1 VSDGLHVTGGFG
13 GTSARLED
21 LHRAAAALRH
31 AADALA
37 DADGVL
43 VVAHRATLTGDVFGS
58 GASARA
64 ALEPVLRSPSSPA
77 RTAESLRGLAR
88 ALVEAASTYERAEGS
103 VGLAVRAVVGTAA
116 STLGESPLALVLGVG
131 VAVQG
136 LLAVGL
142 ASVVVRR
149 ATGRRLEPSALV
161 SSGAAETLL
170 YGAGTFLRALQP
182 GVQGLLAAPVGPA
195 VAPIGT
201 VLPRRPLLVVPVLGS
216 TRTLTGTD
224 VPASDGDA
232 MRSVRDGYS
241 TPGAVAVTRLDHP
254 DGTRSWL
261 VAVPGTEEGTVGGP
275 NPLDMQS
282 NLELLAGQ
290 PAAAS
295 ELAVAAMEQAG
306 IAPGE
311 PVMLAGHSQGGM
323 TAMALAGSAAVT
335 ARFAI
340 THVLTAGSPVGGMST
355 QPGVQVLN
363 VEHTTD
369 VIPTL
374 DGRTNPDTRDR
385 TTVRRDL
392 SVSDDP
398 AERAA
403 RLSVV
408 DAHDVDLYVRT
419 LDLVDASAARDA
431 SVGAWQESVGSTV
444 FGSDGTTAMVTE
456 YAGIANVEVPTLGP
470 AATTPATPASATSTT
485 LSAALGCR

>member
-1 VSDGLHVTGGFG
+1 VSDGLHVTGGYG

-21 LHRAAAALRH
+21 LHRAAAALRQ
-31 AADALA
+31 AADTLA

-43 VVAHRATLTGDVFGS
+43 MVAQRATFIGDVFGS
-58 GASARA
+58 GAAARA

-103 VGLAVRAVVGTAA
+103 VELAVRAVVGAAA
-116 STLGESPLALVLGVG
+116 STLGKSPLALLLGIG
-131 VAVQG
+131 VAAHG

-142 ASVVVRR
+142 GSVLVRG
-149 ATGRRLEPSALV
+149 TGRRVDPSVLV

-170 YGAGTFLRALQP
+170 YGVGTFLRALQP
-182 GVQGLLAAPVGPA
+182 GVQGFLPAPVGPA

-201 VLPRRPLLVVPVLGS
+201 LLPRRPLLVVPVLGS
-216 TRTLTGTD
+216 TRTLAGTD
-224 VPASDGDA
+224 VPASDADA
-232 MRSVRDGYS
+232 MRSVSDGYS

-275 NPLDMQS
+275 NPFDMQS

-290 PAAAS
+290 SAAAS
-295 ELAVAAMEQAG
+295 ELTVAAMEQAG

-323 TAMALAGSAAVT
+323 TAMALAGSVAVT
-335 ARFAI
+335 SRFAI
-340 THVLTAGSPVGGMST
+340 THVLTAGSPVAGMSA
-355 QPGVQVLN
+355 QPGVEVLH

-369 VIPTL
+369 VIPAL
-374 DGRTNPDTRDR
+374 DGRPNPDTRDR

-403 RLSVV
+403 RLSFV

-419 LDLVDASAARDA
+419 LDLVDASAGHDA
-431 SVGAWQESVGSTV
+431 SINAWQESVGSAV
-444 FGSDGTTAMVTE
+444 FGPDGTTAVVTR
-456 YAGIANVEVPTLGP
+456 YAGIGGVEVATLS
-470 AATTPATPASATSTT
+470 PAS
-485 LSAALGCR
+485 R

>member
-1 VSDGLHVTGGFG
+1 VSDGLHVTGGYG

-21 LHRAAAALRH
+21 LHRAAAALRQ
-31 AADALA
+31 AADTLA

-43 VVAHRATLTGDVFGS
+43 MVAQRATFIGDVFGS
-58 GASARA
+58 GAAARA

-103 VGLAVRAVVGTAA
+103 VELAVRAVVGAAA
-116 STLGESPLALVLGVG
+116 STLGKSPLALLLGVG
-131 VAVQG
+131 VAAHG

-142 ASVVVRR
+142 GSVLVRG
-149 ATGRRLEPSALV
+149 TGRRVDPSVLV

-170 YGAGTFLRALQP
+170 YGVGTFLRALQP
-182 GVQGLLAAPVGPA
+182 GVQGFLPAPVGPA

-201 VLPRRPLLVVPVLGS
+201 LLPRRPLLVVPVLGS
-216 TRTLTGTD
+216 TRTLAGTD
-224 VPASDGDA
+224 VPASDADA
-232 MRSVRDGYS
+232 MRSVSDGYS

-275 NPLDMQS
+275 NPFDMQS

-290 PAAAS
+290 SAAAS
-295 ELAVAAMEQAG
+295 ELTVAAMEQAG

-323 TAMALAGSAAVT
+323 TAMALAGSVAVT
-335 ARFAI
+335 SRFAI
-340 THVLTAGSPVGGMST
+340 THVLTAGSPVAGMSA
-355 QPGVQVLN
+355 QPGVEVLH
-363 VEHTTD
+363 VEHSTD
-369 VIPTL
+369 VIPAL
-374 DGRTNPDTRDR
+374 DGRPNPDTRDR

-403 RLSVV
+403 RLSFV

-419 LDLVDASAARDA
+419 LDLVDASAGHDA
-431 SVGAWQESVGSTV
+431 SINAWQESVGSAV
-444 FGSDGTTAMVTE
+444 FGPDGTTAVVTR
-456 YAGIANVEVPTLGP
+456 YAGIGGVEVATLS
-470 AATTPATPASATSTT
+470 PAS
-485 LSAALGCR
+485 R

>member
-1 VSDGLHVTGGFG
+1 VSDGLHVTGGYG

-21 LHRAAAALRH
+21 LHRAAAALRQ
-31 AADALA
+31 AADTLA

-43 VVAHRATLTGDVFGS
+43 MVAQRATFIGDVFGS
-58 GASARA
+58 GAAARA

-103 VGLAVRAVVGTAA
+103 VELAVRAVVGAAA
-116 STLGESPLALVLGVG
+116 STLGKSPLALLLGIG
-131 VAVQG
+131 VAAHG

-142 ASVVVRR
+142 GSVLVRG
-149 ATGRRLEPSALV
+149 TGRRVDPSVLV

-170 YGAGTFLRALQP
+170 YGVGTFLRALQP
-182 GVQGLLAAPVGPA
+182 GVQGLLPAPVGPA

-201 VLPRRPLLVVPVLGS
+201 LLPRRPLLVVPVLGS
-216 TRTLTGTD
+216 TRTLAGTD
-224 VPASDGDA
+224 VPASDADA
-232 MRSVRDGYS
+232 MRSVSDGYS

-275 NPLDMQS
+275 NPFDMQS

-290 PAAAS
+290 SAAAS
-295 ELAVAAMEQAG
+295 ELTVAAMEQAG

-323 TAMALAGSAAVT
+323 TAMALAGSVAVT
-335 ARFAI
+335 SRFAI
-340 THVLTAGSPVGGMST
+340 THVLTAGSPVAGMSA
-355 QPGVQVLN
+355 QPGVEVLH

-369 VIPTL
+369 VIPAL
-374 DGRTNPDTRDR
+374 DGRPNPDTRDR

-403 RLSVV
+403 RLSFV

-419 LDLVDASAARDA
+419 LDLVDASAGHDA
-431 SVGAWQESVGSTV
+431 SINAWQESVGSAV
-444 FGSDGTTAMVTE
+444 FGPDGTTAVVTR
-456 YAGIANVEVPTLGP
+456 YAGIGGVEVATLS
-470 AATTPATPASATSTT
+470 PAS
-485 LSAALGCR
+485 R

>member
-1 VSDGLHVTGGFG
+1 VSDGLHVTGGYG

-21 LHRAAAALRH
+21 LHRAAAALRQ
-31 AADALA
+31 AADTLA

-43 VVAHRATLTGDVFGS
+43 MVAQRATFIGDVFGS
-58 GASARA
+58 GAAARA

-103 VGLAVRAVVGTAA
+103 VELAVRAVVGAAA
-116 STLGESPLALVLGVG
+116 STLGKSPLALLLGIG
-131 VAVQG
+131 VAAHG

-142 ASVVVRR
+142 GSVLVRG
-149 ATGRRLEPSALV
+149 TGRRVDPSVLV

-170 YGAGTFLRALQP
+170 YGVGTFLRALQP
-182 GVQGLLAAPVGPA
+182 GVQGLLPAPVGPA

-201 VLPRRPLLVVPVLGS
+201 LLPRRPLLVVPVLGS
-216 TRTLTGTD
+216 TRTLAGTD
-224 VPASDGDA
+224 VPASDADA
-232 MRSVRDGYS
+232 MRSVSDGYS

-275 NPLDMQS
+275 NPFDMQS
-282 NLELLAGQ
+282 NLELLAGHS
-290 PAAAS
+290 AAAS
-295 ELAVAAMEQAG
+295 ELTVAAMEQAG

-323 TAMALAGSAAVT
+323 TAMALAGSVAVT
-335 ARFAI
+335 SRFAI
-340 THVLTAGSPVGGMST
+340 THVLTAGSPVAGMSA
-355 QPGVQVLN
+355 QPGVEVLH

-369 VIPTL
+369 VIPAL
-374 DGRTNPDTRDR
+374 DGRPNPDTRDR

-403 RLSVV
+403 RLSFV

-419 LDLVDASAARDA
+419 LDLVDASAGHDA
-431 SVGAWQESVGSTV
+431 SINAWQESVGSAV
-444 FGSDGTTAMVTE
+444 FGPDGTTAVVTR
-456 YAGIANVEVPTLGP
+456 YAGIGGVEVATLS
-470 AATTPATPASATSTT
+470 PAS
-485 LSAALGCR
+485 R

>member
-1 VSDGLHVTGGFG
+1 VSDGLHVTGGYG

-21 LHRAAAALRH
+21 LHRAAAALRQ
-31 AADALA
+31 AADTLA

-43 VVAHRATLTGDVFGS
+43 MVAQRATFIGDVFGS
-58 GASARA
+58 GAAARA

-103 VGLAVRAVVGTAA
+103 VELAVRAVVGAAA
-116 STLGESPLALVLGVG
+116 STLGKSPLALLLGIG
-131 VAVQG
+131 VAAHG

-142 ASVVVRR
+142 GSVLVRG
-149 ATGRRLEPSALV
+149 TGRRVDPSVLV

-170 YGAGTFLRALQP
+170 YGVGTFLRALQP
-182 GVQGLLAAPVGPA
+182 GVQGLLPAPVGPA

-201 VLPRRPLLVVPVLGS
+201 LLPRRPLLVVPVLGS
-216 TRTLTGTD
+216 TRTLAGTD
-224 VPASDGDA
+224 VPASDADA
-232 MRSVRDGYS
+232 MRSVSDGYS

-275 NPLDMQS
+275 NPFDMQS

-290 PAAAS
+290 SAAAS
-295 ELAVAAMEQAG
+295 ELTVAAMEQAG

-323 TAMALAGSAAVT
+323 TAMALAGSVAVT
-335 ARFAI
+335 SRFAI
-340 THVLTAGSPVGGMST
+340 THVLTAGSPVAGMSA
-355 QPGVQVLN
+355 QPGVEVLH
-363 VEHTTD
+363 VEHSTD
-369 VIPTL
+369 VIPAL
-374 DGRTNPDTRDR
+374 DGRPNPDTRDR

-403 RLSVV
+403 RLSFV

-419 LDLVDASAARDA
+419 LDLVDASAGHDA
-431 SVGAWQESVGSTV
+431 SINAWQESVGSAV
-444 FGSDGTTAMVTE
+444 FGPDGTTAVVTR
-456 YAGIANVEVPTLGP
+456 YAGIGGVEVATLS
-470 AATTPATPASATSTT
+470 PAS
-485 LSAALGCR
+485 R

>member
-1 VSDGLHVTGGFG
+1 VSDGLHVTGGYG

-21 LHRAAAALRH
+21 LHRAAAALRQ
-31 AADALA
+31 AADTLA

-43 VVAHRATLTGDVFGS
+43 MVAQRATFIGDVFGS
-58 GASARA
+58 GAAARA

-103 VGLAVRAVVGTAA
+103 VELAVRAVVGAAA
-116 STLGESPLALVLGVG
+116 STLGKSPLALLLGIG
-131 VAVQG
+131 VAAHG

-142 ASVVVRR
+142 GSVLVRG
-149 ATGRRLEPSALV
+149 TGRRVDPSVLV

-170 YGAGTFLRALQP
+170 YGVGTFLRALQP
-182 GVQGLLAAPVGPA
+182 GVQGLLPAPVGPA

-201 VLPRRPLLVVPVLGS
+201 LLPRRPLLVVPVLGS
-216 TRTLTGTD
+216 TRTLAGTD
-224 VPASDGDA
+224 VPASDADA
-232 MRSVRDGYS
+232 MRSVSDGYS

-275 NPLDMQS
+275 NPFDMQS
-282 NLELLAGQ
+282 NLELLAGHS
-290 PAAAS
+290 AAAS
-295 ELAVAAMEQAG
+295 ELTVAAMEQAG

-323 TAMALAGSAAVT
+323 TAMALAGSVAVT
-335 ARFAI
+335 SRFAI
-340 THVLTAGSPVGGMST
+340 THVLTAGSPVAGMSA
-355 QPGVQVLN
+355 QPGVEDLH

-369 VIPTL
+369 VIPAL
-374 DGRTNPDTRDR
+374 DGRPNPDTRDR

-403 RLSVV
+403 RLSFV

-419 LDLVDASAARDA
+419 LDLVDASAGHDA
-431 SVGAWQESVGSTV
+431 SINAWQESVGSAV
-444 FGSDGTTAMVTE
+444 FGPDGTTAVVTR
-456 YAGIANVEVPTLGP
+456 YAGIGGVEVATLS
-470 AATTPATPASATSTT
+470 PAS
-485 LSAALGCR
+485 R

>member
-1 VSDGLHVTGGFG
+1 VSDGLHVTGGYG

-21 LHRAAAALRH
+21 LHRAAAALRQ
-31 AADALA
+31 AADTLA

-43 VVAHRATLTGDVFGS
+43 MVAQRATFIGDVFGS
-58 GASARA
+58 GAAARA

-103 VGLAVRAVVGTAA
+103 VELAVRAVVGAAA
-116 STLGESPLALVLGVG
+116 STLGKSPLALLLGVG
-131 VAVQG
+131 VAAHG

-142 ASVVVRR
+142 GSVLVRG
-149 ATGRRLEPSALV
+149 TGRRVDPSVLV

-170 YGAGTFLRALQP
+170 YGVGTFLRALQP
-182 GVQGLLAAPVGPA
+182 GVQGLLPAPVGPA

-201 VLPRRPLLVVPVLGS
+201 LLPRRPLLVVPVLGS
-216 TRTLTGTD
+216 TRTLAGTD
-224 VPASDGDA
+224 VPASDADA
-232 MRSVRDGYS
+232 MRSVSDGYS

-275 NPLDMQS
+275 NPFDMQS
-282 NLELLAGQ
+282 NLELLAGHS
-290 PAAAS
+290 AAAS
-295 ELAVAAMEQAG
+295 ELTVAAMEQAG

-323 TAMALAGSAAVT
+323 TAMALAGSVAVT
-335 ARFAI
+335 SRFAI
-340 THVLTAGSPVGGMST
+340 THVLTAGSPVAGMSA
-355 QPGVQVLN
+355 QPGVEVLH

-369 VIPTL
+369 VIPAL
-374 DGRTNPDTRDR
+374 DGRPNPDTRDR

-403 RLSVV
+403 RLSFV

-419 LDLVDASAARDA
+419 LDLVDASAGHDA
-431 SVGAWQESVGSTV
+431 SINAWQESVGSAV
-444 FGSDGTTAMVTE
+444 FGPDGTTAVVTR
-456 YAGIANVEVPTLGP
+456 YAGIGGVEV
-470 AATTPATPASATSTT
+470 AT
-485 LSAALGCR
+485 LSPANR

>member
-1 VSDGLHVTGGFG
+1 VSDGLHVTGGYG

-21 LHRAAAALRH
+21 LHRAAAALRQ
-31 AADALA
+31 AADTLA

-43 VVAHRATLTGDVFGS
+43 MVAQRATFIGDVFGS
-58 GASARA
+58 GAAARA

-103 VGLAVRAVVGTAA
+103 VELAVRAVVGAAA
-116 STLGESPLALVLGVG
+116 STLGKSPLALLLGIG
-131 VAVQG
+131 VAAHG

-142 ASVVVRR
+142 GSVLVRG
-149 ATGRRLEPSALV
+149 TGRRVDPSVLV

-170 YGAGTFLRALQP
+170 YGVGTFLRALQP
-182 GVQGLLAAPVGPA
+182 GVQGLLPAPVGPA

-201 VLPRRPLLVVPVLGS
+201 LLPRRPLLVVPVLGS
-216 TRTLTGTD
+216 TRTLAGTD
-224 VPASDGDA
+224 VPASDADA
-232 MRSVRDGYS
+232 MRSVSDGYS

-275 NPLDMQS
+275 NPFDMQS
-282 NLELLAGQ
+282 NLELLAGHS
-290 PAAAS
+290 AAAS
-295 ELAVAAMEQAG
+295 ELTVAAMEQAG

-323 TAMALAGSAAVT
+323 TAMALAGSVAVT
-335 ARFAI
+335 SRFAI
-340 THVLTAGSPVGGMST
+340 THVLTAGSPVAGMSA
-355 QPGVQVLN
+355 QPGVEVLH
-363 VEHTTD
+363 VEHSTD
-369 VIPTL
+369 VIPAL
-374 DGRTNPDTRDR
+374 DGRPNPDTRDR

-403 RLSVV
+403 RLSFV

-419 LDLVDASAARDA
+419 LDLVDASAGHDA
-431 SVGAWQESVGSTV
+431 SINAWQESVGSAV
-444 FGSDGTTAMVTE
+444 FGPDGTTAVVTR
-456 YAGIANVEVPTLGP
+456 YAGIGGVEVATLS
-470 AATTPATPASATSTT
+470 PAS
-485 LSAALGCR
+485 R

>member
-1 VSDGLHVTGGFG
+1 VSDGLHVTGGYG

-21 LHRAAAALRH
+21 LHRAAAALRQ
-31 AADALA
+31 AADTLA

-43 VVAHRATLTGDVFGS
+43 MVAQRATFIGDVFGS
-58 GASARA
+58 GAAARA

-103 VGLAVRAVVGTAA
+103 VELAVRAVVGAAA
-116 STLGESPLALVLGVG
+116 STLGKSPLALLLGIG
-131 VAVQG
+131 VAAHG

-142 ASVVVRR
+142 GSVLVRG
-149 ATGRRLEPSALV
+149 TGRRVDPSVLV

-170 YGAGTFLRALQP
+170 YGVGTFLRALQP
-182 GVQGLLAAPVGPA
+182 GVQGFLPAPVGPA

-201 VLPRRPLLVVPVLGS
+201 LLPRRPLLVVPVLGS
-216 TRTLTGTD
+216 TRTLAGTD
-224 VPASDGDA
+224 VPASDADA
-232 MRSVRDGYS
+232 MRSVSDGYS

-275 NPLDMQS
+275 NPFDMQS
-282 NLELLAGQ
+282 NLELLAGHS
-290 PAAAS
+290 AAAS
-295 ELAVAAMEQAG
+295 ELTVAAMEQAG

-323 TAMALAGSAAVT
+323 TAMALAGSVAVT
-335 ARFAI
+335 SRFAI
-340 THVLTAGSPVGGMST
+340 THVLTAGSPVAGMSA
-355 QPGVQVLN
+355 QPGVEVLH

-369 VIPTL
+369 VIPAL
-374 DGRTNPDTRDR
+374 DGRPNPDTRDR

-403 RLSVV
+403 RLSFV

-419 LDLVDASAARDA
+419 LDLVDASAGHDA
-431 SVGAWQESVGSTV
+431 SINAWQESVGSAV
-444 FGSDGTTAMVTE
+444 FGPDGTTAVVTR
-456 YAGIANVEVPTLGP
+456 YAGIGGVEVATLS
-470 AATTPATPASATSTT
+470 PAS
-485 LSAALGCR
+485 R

>member
-1 VSDGLHVTGGFG
+1 VSDGLHVTGGYG

-21 LHRAAAALRH
+21 LHRAAAALRQ
-31 AADALA
+31 AADTLA

-43 VVAHRATLTGDVFGS
+43 MVAQRATWTGDVFGS
-58 GASARA
+58 RAAARA

-77 RTAESLRGLAR
+77 RTAESLHGLAR

-103 VGLAVRAVVGTAA
+103 VELAVRAVVGAAA
-116 STLGESPLALVLGVG
+116 STLGESPLALLLGVG
-131 VAVQG
+131 VAAQG

-142 ASVVVRR
+142 GSVLVRR
-149 ATGRRLEPSALV
+149 ATGRSVDPSVLV

-170 YGAGTFLRALQP
+170 YGVGTFLRALQP

-195 VAPIGT
+195 FAPLGT
-201 VLPRRPLLVVPVLGS
+201 LLPRRPLLVVPVLGS
-216 TRTLTGTD
+216 TRTLTGAD

-232 MRSVRDGYS
+232 MRSVRDSYT

-290 PAAAS
+290 SAAAS
-295 ELAVAAMEQAG
+295 ELTVGAMEQAG

-323 TAMALAGSAAVT
+323 TAMALAGSVAVT
-335 ARFAI
+335 SRFAI
-340 THVLTAGSPVGGMST
+340 THVLTAGSPVAGMSA
-355 QPGVQVLN
+355 QPGVEVLH

-369 VIPTL
+369 VIPAL
-374 DGRTNPDTRDR
+374 DGRPNPDTRDR

-398 AERAA
+398 TERAA
-403 RLSVV
+403 RLSFV
-408 DAHDVDLYVRT
+408 DAHDVALYVRT
-419 LDLVDASAARDA
+419 VDLVDASAGHDA
-431 SVGAWQESVGSTV
+431 SINAWQESVGSAV
-444 FGSDGTTAMVTE
+444 FGPDGTTAVVTR
-456 YAGIANVEVPTLGP
+456 YAGIGGVEV
-470 AATTPATPASATSTT
+470 AT
-485 LSAALGCR
+485 LSPANR

>member
-1 VSDGLHVTGGFG
+1 L
-13 GTSARLED
+13 
-21 LHRAAAALRH
+21 
-31 AADALA
+31 
-37 DADGVL
+37 
-43 VVAHRATLTGDVFGS
+43 
-58 GASARA
+58 
-64 ALEPVLRSPSSPA
+64 
-77 RTAESLRGLAR
+77 
-88 ALVEAASTYERAEGS
+88 
-103 VGLAVRAVVGTAA
+103 
-116 STLGESPLALVLGVG
+116 
-131 VAVQG
+131 
-136 LLAVGL
+136 
-142 ASVVVRR
+142 
-149 ATGRRLEPSALV
+149 
-161 SSGAAETLL
+161 
-170 YGAGTFLRALQP
+170 
-182 GVQGLLAAPVGPA
+182 
-195 VAPIGT
+195 
-201 VLPRRPLLVVPVLGS
+201 LPRRPLLVVPVLGS

-232 MRSVRDGYS
+232 LRSVRDGYA

-290 PAAAS
+290 SAAAS
-295 ELAVAAMEQAG
+295 ELTVAAMEQAG

-340 THVLTAGSPVGGMST
+340 THVLTAGSPVAGMST
-355 QPGVQVLN
+355 QPGIQVLN

-403 RLSVV
+403 RLSLV

-419 LDLVDASAARDA
+419 LDLVDVSAAQDA
-431 SVGAWQESVGSTV
+431 SINAWQESVGSAV
-444 FGSDGTTAMVTE
+444 FGRDGTTAVVTE
-456 YAGIANVEVPTLGP
+456 YAGIGDVEVATLS
-470 AATTPATPASATSTT
+470 PAT
-485 LSAALGCR
+485 R